1 MVQHDR
7 HNCCCVEGGCQ
18 LNGAGAQGTPTDVIT
33 ANRWEP
39 TNHAVVAVGYGTD
52 AASGLKYWV
61 TIFSIIIVLIPSALS
76 A

>member
-7 HNCCCVEGGCQ
+7 HNCCCSEGGCQ
-18 LNGAGAQGTPTDVIT
+18 LNGVGAQGTPTDVIT

-52 AASGLKYWV
+52 ASGLKYWV
-61 TIFSIIIVLIPSALS
+61 TIFPSIIVLVPSALS